1 MGSAANAWSE
11 RAAGVAV
18 AAVALLA
25 FFGGWLWTARGLP
38 EFVLPGPMAVL
49 RAVAAFGSDTVLISH
64 AAISFVRVAAAV
76 LIALLIAI
84 VLAALHRASPWS
96 RTIIEARILTLLNSF
111 PSVGWAILGVLWFD
125 VSSFTVVFIQVMI
138 VLPFC
143 LINLIEGLRQ
153 LDTELMELG
162 RSLTRTRARLVT
174 KLMVPLVMPF
184 AIAGLRIAYG
194 IAWKVALV
202 SELFG
207 ATSGLG
213 YLLQQ
218 AQTTSNAAMVF
229 ACCLVIVL
237 LFGAVDFLLLRP
249 LSARYSVNRG
259 GNR

>member
-1 MGSAANAWSE
+1 MDEVRRMQSE
-11 RAAGVAV
+11 RTAGLAV
-18 AAVALLA
+18 AAFALLI
-25 FFGGWLWTARGLP
+25 FLGGWWWTARGLP
-38 EFVLPGPMAVL
+38 EFVLPGPLAVL
-49 RAVAAFGSDTVLISH
+49 RALAAFATDPVLIVH

-76 LIALLIAI
+76 LIAL
-84 VLAALHRASPWS
+84 VLAVALACLYRVSPWS
-96 RTIIEARILTLLNSF
+96 RTIIESRILTLLNSF

-125 VSSFTVVFIQVMI
+125 VSSFTVIFIQVMI

-153 LDTELMELG
+153 LDAELMELG

-174 KLMVPLVMPF
+174 KLMVPLIMPF
-184 AIAGLRIAYG
+184 AVAGLRIAYG

-237 LFGAVDFLLLRP
+237 LFGAVDLLLLRP
-249 LSARYSVNRG
+249 MSNRYSVNRG